1 LKGRKVKILSMCY
14 DDVED
19 VIEIERKIFPAPWT
33 ADVFEEQL
41 NQSDCTSYFVAK
53 IDEKIVGYAGII
65 FPPVG
70 RYGAGAEGHVTNI
83 AVDENCRRRK
93 IGSLLLLKL
102 IEEAQNR
109 GSRVISLELRKS
121 NMAALNFYKKFGF
134 RIFGLRKNYYS
145 DTGED
150 AVVMFV
156 DNVSFADYQNR
167 LQIIR
172 DSIGFGEV

>member
-1 LKGRKVKILSMCY
+1 LKGREVKILPMCY
-14 DDVED
+14 DDIED

-41 NQSDCTSYFVAK
+41 NRSDYSSYFVAK
-53 IDEKIVGYAGII
+53 IGAKIVGYAGII

-70 RYGAGAEGHVTNI
+70 RYGAGIEGHITNI
-83 AVDENCRRRK
+83 AVEYDYRRKK
-93 IGSLLLLKL
+93 IGSKLLLKL

-109 GSRVISLELRKS
+109 GSKVISLELRKS
-121 NMAALNFYKKFGF
+121 NMAALSFYKKFGF

-156 DNVSFADYQNR
+156 DNIKFADYQNR